1 MAEEKSTW
9 IIKLRIESFMY
20 YNQIKI
26 IRSKKKKKTQIRI
39 KIRADQ
45 ERGQNRANGLL
56 HPSSRKF
63 MASATK
69 VGLILSYLTK
79 CPINGHIGSTGSC
92 PR

>member
-9 IIKLRIESFMY
+9 IIKLRIEIFMY

-69 VGLILSYLTK
+69 GLILSYLTK